1 MNSRLVSSLPPADSR
16 VLRRRLLAAAALLL
30 TRPSLAQDGGAAE
43 EGGGGGEGV
52 LVMMEE
58 LQPFSFLDEQR
69 QPAGYA
75 VELARE
81 LLTRADLPGSF
92 EIGSW
97 TRVLAKGRGRGAVLI
112 PAIVRLPEREKE
124 YYWLGS
130 IARRRGMVYRL
141 KRRREVKP
149 RNFEELRHYRTAVVI
164 GDASEREMLRLG
176 LDPSQHLDRCADYA
190 VALRR
195 LFAGRVDLLSISQ
208 GVAPTVLKQHGYP
221 FEAMEPVLKLPE
233 SLPSMALSLAT
244 DAPTRQKLQRAFDA
258 MKRDGRMAEIA
269 ARYPTLPQEP

>member
-1 MNSRLVSSLPPADSR
+1 MSLPPSPSNTD
-16 VLRRRLLAAAALLL
+16 LRRRLLAACALLL
-30 TRPSLAQDGGAAE
+30 TLPGQAQTN
-43 EGGGGGEGV
+43 GGEDGSEGI

-69 QPAGYA
+69 QPVGYA

-81 LLTRADLPGSF
+81 LLTRADMPGNF

-97 TRVLAKGRGRGAVLI
+97 TRVLAKGRSRSAVLI
-112 PAIVRLPEREKE
+112 PAIVRLPEREHE

-141 KRRREVKP
+141 KRRQEIRP
-149 RNFEELRHYRTAVVI
+149 RNFEELRQYRTAVVI

-176 LDPSQHLDRCADYA
+176 LAPDLHLDRCADYA

-195 LFAGRVDLLSISQ
+195 LFAGRVDLLSVSQ
-208 GVAPTVLKQHGYP
+208 GVAPAVLKQYGYP
-221 FEAMEPVLKLPE
+221 FEALEPVLKLPE

-244 DAPTRQKLQRAFDA
+244 DTTTRQKLQRAFDA

-269 ARYPTLPQEP
+269 ARYPTLPQDP